1 MKVRVEVVCLNA
13 GGDEQ
18 RRQVLTIE
26 RRELA
31 METLGVNLTE
41 SKALLAGVQNFVVT
55 QQVREDLEQRRACP
69 HCRRRYTSKD
79 SGSTSVSTVFGRV
92 EVPNPRWNRCACQ
105 TQGPQTFRPMR
116 TWLNGQTSPEMLYLE
131 TKWASLIPFARAAD
145 LLKEVLPVG
154 DLVNAESVRNHLQL
168 TGERIEQELG
178 EEREVNRFEGSE
190 QEWERQ
196 PLPDG
201 PITVGIDGGY
211 VRAAHKQGWFEVIAG
226 KSVVAFRRED
236 EGEVTLREM
245 LRIRANL

>member
-79 SGSTSVSTVFGRV
+79 SGGNPVSTVFGRV
-92 EVPNPRWNRCACQ
+92 EMPNRRWTRCTCLTA
-105 TQGPQTFRPMR
+105 
-116 TWLNGQTSPEMLYLE
+116 
-131 TKWASLIPFARAAD
+131 
-145 LLKEVLPVG
+145 G
-154 DLVNAESVRNHLQL
+154 DRRCV
-168 TGERIEQELG
+168 
-178 EEREVNRFEGSE
+178 
-190 QEWERQ
+190 ERQ
-196 PLPDG
+196 TG
-201 PITVGIDGGY
+201 
-211 VRAAHKQGWFEVIAG
+211 
-226 KSVVAFRRED
+226 S
-236 EGEVTLREM
+236 
-245 LRIRANL
+245 